1 MNIDDKID
9 VCLKKLYE
17 VGENNQFTLF
27 ADALYGDSFMYD
39 VPDPI
44 DRAMINKGL
53 IERMKDARMLTEFG
67 IRISQQGGW
76 NQYLKQKQEATN
88 KESEAQ
94 RELQILTKKQLEL
107 SIREMQVNFTQ
118 IKHWWLILIITIVAS
133 AVLGA
138 LFQALF

>member
-1 MNIDDKID
+1 MNIDDEID
-9 VCLKKLYE
+9 KCLKKLYE
-17 VGENNQFTLF
+17 ADGNQYTLF
-27 ADALYGDSFMYD
+27 ADELYGKGFMHNT
-39 VPDPI
+39 PHPL
-44 DRAMINKGL
+44 DRAMINKDL
-53 IERMKDARMLTEFG
+53 ITQEKDARMLTELG

-76 NQYLKQKQEATN
+76 NQYLKQQQEATK

-138 LFQALF
+138 LFQDLF